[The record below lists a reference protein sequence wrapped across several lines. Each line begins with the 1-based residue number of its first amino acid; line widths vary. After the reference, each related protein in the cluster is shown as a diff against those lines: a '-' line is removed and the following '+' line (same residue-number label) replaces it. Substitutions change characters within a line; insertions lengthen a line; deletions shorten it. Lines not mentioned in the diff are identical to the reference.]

1 MTLKKKLVVS
11 TLAVSMAAVAVAGLP
26 LSSKGLAAQ
35 FGIVGTAS
43 AATSVDFASLK
54 ERATKLYSTLT
65 DADKQT
71 LRDFRT
77 ELQGLSREQLEKDF
91 APVLAQLELSDG
103 QKSTLFDFYLEVVS
117 SIYTPDLS
125 AVTDILKSP
134 NYEAYQAL
142 LKEIGKQAGVTDLS
156 VEEVYSFIF
165 GSNGVEQKLIN
176 LLKGKS
182 ESDLIDLIAHPNSEL
197 ANKVKGIVLDSTIGS
212 ANYSLRA
219 SLAELKITK
228 DMISATKNN
237 VESTLKNEKA
247 AALVLA
253 KAYYNAY
260 LKTSTPTTDPSTPGS
275 GSGSGS
281 GSITTPPVLT
291 VDQKLAAAATYDVS
305 KLVQVVDGKA
315 TVKLVDTDT
324 INALANLAAAAKAA
338 GKEGTALTLTLN
350 LGTITAP
357 TVEVPLSKAIVE
369 AAKTNG
375 IANIAVTFNGVTVTI
390 PVSQFSTA
398 IALTVTTAKPE
409 VVTSVT
415 KLKLASDV
423 YEFGLSVDG
432 VATSTFKQPITIKLP
447 LKNTDGLDKE
457 LLSVAKLVYGS
468 LQFQGGV
475 LDGEFIVEPRD
486 TFSSYAV
493 LENKVNFTDIASV
506 QAWAGKQI
514 QVVAAKGA
522 IEGVGEGKFA
532 PKSNV
537 TRAEFAKMLIR
548 ALNLEN
554 NSAVQSFND
563 VSSSA
568 WYAPYV
574 AVAAEKGIITGR
586 SADKFDPNAT
596 ITRAEM
602 ATMISRA
609 VKSIHPAA
617 TTNVTAISQFSDA
630 AKISASLRD
639 GVAFAAD
646 HNLVIGNAGKFN
658 PNDTATRAEAAV
670 IIYRTINFK

>member
-77 ELQGLSREQLEKDF
+77 ELQTLSREQLEADF
-91 APVLAQLELSDG
+91 APILAQLELSAE
-103 QKSTLFDFYLEVVS
+103 QKSTLFDLYLEVVS

-182 ESDLIDLIAHPNSEL
+182 ESDLADLIIHPNSEL
-197 ANKVKGIVLDSTIGS
+197 ANQVKTIVLDSTIGT

-228 DMISATKNN
+228 DMIAATKNK
-237 VESTLKNEKA
+237 VESRLTNEKA

-260 LKTSTPTTDPSTPGS
+260 LKSSTTTEPGTPGS

-281 GSITTPPVLT
+281 VTTPPVLT

-554 NSAVQSFND
+554 NSAVQSFSD
-563 VSSSA
+563 VSSTA

-602 ATMISRA
+602 ATMIARA
-609 VKSIHPAA
+609 VKSINPAA

>member
-77 ELQGLSREQLEKDF
+77 ELQTLSREQLEADF
-91 APVLAQLELSDG
+91 APVLAQLELSAE
-103 QKSTLFDFYLEVVS
+103 QKATLFDLYLEVVS

-142 LKEIGKQAGVTDLS
+142 LKEIGKQAGITDLS

-182 ESDLIDLIAHPNSEL
+182 ETDLADLIIHPNSEL
-197 ANKVKGIVLDSTIGS
+197 ANQVKTIVLDSTIGT

-228 DMISATKNN
+228 DMIAATKNN
-237 VESTLKNEKA
+237 VESRLTNEKA

-260 LKTSTPTTDPSTPGS
+260 LKSSTTTPTNPSTS
-275 GSGSGS
+275 GSGSV
-281 GSITTPPVLT
+281 TTPPVLT

-554 NSAVQSFND
+554 NSAVQSFSD
-563 VSSSA
+563 VSSTA

-586 SADKFDPNAT
+586 SAAKFDPNAT

-609 VKSIHPAA
+609 VKSINPAA

>member
-1 MTLKKKLVVS
+1 M
-11 TLAVSMAAVAVAGLP
+11 
-26 LSSKGLAAQ
+26 
-35 FGIVGTAS
+35 
-43 AATSVDFASLK
+43 
-54 ERATKLYSTLT
+54 
-65 DADKQT
+65 
-71 LRDFRT
+71 
-77 ELQGLSREQLEKDF
+77 
-91 APVLAQLELSDG
+91 
-103 QKSTLFDFYLEVVS
+103 
-117 SIYTPDLS
+117 
-125 AVTDILKSP
+125 
-134 NYEAYQAL
+134 
-142 LKEIGKQAGVTDLS
+142 
-156 VEEVYSFIF
+156 
-165 GSNGVEQKLIN
+165 
-176 LLKGKS
+176 
-182 ESDLIDLIAHPNSEL
+182 
-197 ANKVKGIVLDSTIGS
+197 
-212 ANYSLRA
+212 
-219 SLAELKITK
+219 
-228 DMISATKNN
+228 
-237 VESTLKNEKA
+237 
-247 AALVLA
+247 
-253 KAYYNAY
+253 
-260 LKTSTPTTDPSTPGS
+260 
-275 GSGSGS
+275 
-281 GSITTPPVLT
+281 
-291 VDQKLAAAATYDVS
+291 
-305 KLVQVVDGKA
+305 
-315 TVKLVDTDT
+315 KLVDTDT

-554 NSAVQSFND
+554 NSAVQSFSD
-563 VSSSA
+563 VSSTA

-586 SADKFDPNAT
+586 SAAKFDPNAT

-602 ATMISRA
+602 ATMIARA
-609 VKSIHPAA
+609 VKSINPAA

>member
-43 AATSVDFASLK
+43 AATNVDFASLK

-91 APVLAQLELSDG
+91 APVLAQLELSDE
-103 QKSTLFDFYLEVVS
+103 QKATLFDFYLEVVS
-117 SIYTPDLS
+117 SIYAPDLS

-165 GSNGVEQKLIN
+165 GSNGVEQNLIN

-237 VESTLKNEKA
+237 VESRLTNEKA

-260 LKTSTPTTDPSTPGS
+260 LKSSTTTEPGTPGS

-281 GSITTPPVLT
+281 VTTPPVLT

-398 IALTVTTAKPE
+398 IALSVTTAKPE

-447 LKNTDGLDKE
+447 LKNTEGLDKE

-554 NSAVQSFND
+554 NSAVQSFSD

-609 VKSIHPAA
+609 VKSINPAA